1 MEGIE
6 GRQTEDGGGE
16 LIFKQSK
23 AEETL
28 ELGQPCPVAWYRCC
42 TGNGDE
48 MGRVQTLVQL
58 RADAAK
64 LLYVGSSLVLWSY
77 TGDLTELG
85 LD

>member
-1 MEGIE
+1 
-6 GRQTEDGGGE
+6 
-16 LIFKQSK
+16 
-23 AEETL
+23 
-28 ELGQPCPVAWYRCC
+28 
-42 TGNGDE
+42 